1 VLKKGALAGLMIVL
15 LTATTVAS
23 AALLEVDQLVNIV
36 RAEGQ
41 TIPGVANALDNV
53 DGGGP
58 QTILLIGSDRR
69 FSDRKVKGAARSDT
83 LMLVRLDP
91 DKEAT
96 AVMSIPRD
104 LKVDIPGYGSD
115 KINASFSIGGPKLT
129 LETVRNLLGI
139 EINHI
144 IEVNFGGFQRAV
156 NRLGCVYV
164 DVDHRY
170 YHSNTGLA
178 PAAQYAE
185 IDIKP
190 GYQKLCG
197 QKSLDLVRFRHT
209 DSDFVR
215 SARQQDFLRQA
226 KGQFSLSSLLGDR
239 QELVRIFAR
248 YTRTD
253 VRSNDAILQLLK
265 LGFLSSKNPVREVRF
280 PATDVAGGSDL
291 GVSATALQ
299 TAVDEFQS
307 TRATGGA
314 SQTGDKSKKGRKAR
328 SKQKKKLSGAL
339 PAGVVAAKS
348 EGESQAIIAASKTP
362 MPVYF
367 PAVRLASGG
376 YSSGEPDYPASR
388 AYTIKDRAKA
398 RFSAYRIVLSTGEAG
413 QYYGVQGTTWTAPPI
428 LDTPSETMKMRG
440 LNFELFYDGTRLRL
454 VALRT
459 PKGVYWVSNT
469 LSLTLTNPQM
479 LAIARS
485 LTPLGS

>member
-1 VLKKGALAGLMIVL
+1 M
-15 LTATTVAS
+15 
-23 AALLEVDQLVNIV
+23 
-36 RAEGQ
+36 
-41 TIPGVANALDNV
+41 
-53 DGGGP
+53 
-58 QTILLIGSDRR
+58 
-69 FSDRKVKGAARSDT
+69 
-83 LMLVRLDP
+83 
-91 DKEAT
+91 
-96 AVMSIPRD
+96 
-104 LKVDIPGYGSD
+104 
-115 KINASFSIGGPKLT
+115 
-129 LETVRNLLGI
+129 ETVRDLLGI

-197 QKSLDLVRFRHT
+197 QQSLDLVRFRHA

-280 PATDVAGGSDL
+280 PAADIAGGSDL
-291 GVSATALQ
+291 GISPTALQ

-307 TRATGGA
+307 TTASGGA

-328 SKQKKKLSGAL
+328 NKQKKKLSGAL
-339 PAGVVAAKS
+339 PAGVVAAKG
-348 EGESQAIIAASKTP
+348 EGETQAITAASRTP

-367 PAVRLASGG
+367 PAARLASGG
-376 YSSGEPDYPASR
+376 YSSGEPDYPATR

-428 LDTPSETMKMRG
+428 LDTPSETMKMSGRS
-440 LNFELFYDGTRLRL
+440 FELFYDGTRLRL

-459 PKGVYWVSNT
+459 SKGVYWLSNT

>member
-1 VLKKGALAGLMIVL
+1 MIVL

-69 FSDRKVKGAARSDT
+69 FTDRKVKGAARSDT

-91 DKEAT
+91 NKEAT

-115 KINASFSIGGPKLT
+115 KINAAFSIGGPKLT
-129 LETVRNLLGI
+129 LETVRDLLGI
-139 EINHI
+139 KINHI

-170 YHSNTGLA
+170 YHSNVGLA

-197 QKSLDLVRFRHT
+197 QKSLDLVRFRHA

-291 GVSATALQ
+291 GISPTALQ

-307 TRATGGA
+307 TTATGGA

-339 PAGVVAAKS
+339 PAGVVVAKG
-348 EGESQAIIAASKTP
+348 EGETQAITAASKTP

-367 PAVRLASGG
+367 PAARLASGG
-376 YSSGEPDYPASR
+376 YSSGEPDYPATR
-388 AYTIKDRAKA
+388 AYTIQDRAKT

-440 LNFELFYDGTRLRL
+440 RNFELFYDGTRLRL

-459 PKGVYWVSNT
+459 SKGVYWLSNT

>member
-1 VLKKGALAGLMIVL
+1 MIVL

-91 DKEAT
+91 NKEAT

-115 KINASFSIGGPKLT
+115 KINAAFSIGGPKLT
-129 LETVRNLLGI
+129 LETVRDLLGI

-170 YHSNTGLA
+170 YHSNVGLA

-197 QKSLDLVRFRHT
+197 QKSLDLVRFRHA

-291 GVSATALQ
+291 GISPTALQ

-307 TRATGGA
+307 TPATGGA

-339 PAGVVAAKS
+339 PAGVVVAKG
-348 EGESQAIIAASKTP
+348 EGETQAITAASKTP

-367 PAVRLASGG
+367 PAARLASGG
-376 YSSGEPDYPASR
+376 YSSGEPDYPATR
-388 AYTIKDRAKA
+388 AYTIQDRAKT

-440 LNFELFYDGTRLRL
+440 RNFELFYDGTRLRL

-459 PKGVYWVSNT
+459 SKGVYWLSNT